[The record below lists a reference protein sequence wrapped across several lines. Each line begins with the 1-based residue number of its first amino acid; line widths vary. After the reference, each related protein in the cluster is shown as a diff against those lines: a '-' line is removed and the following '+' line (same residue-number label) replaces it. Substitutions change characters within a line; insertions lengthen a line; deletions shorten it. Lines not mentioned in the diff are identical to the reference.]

1 MVHLEPAVQI
11 RLITM
16 SHMKIVKCRK
26 KHLLDMTKELKA
38 PAALATNMFFMFV
51 VGTAGSGKSLLTAA
65 LEDWLVSSEISVTV
79 VNLDPGV
86 ESPPYTSDVDIRDY
100 VDYGEIM
107 QQFGLGPNGAL
118 VASLDMGVGHVDDI
132 RNEIEDLGR
141 DYVLVDCPGQMELFA
156 YRNSGPLMVSSLSG
170 QNVALSLYLLDSN
183 IARIPSGYLSSLLLG
198 MSINIRFGLPQL
210 NLLSKT
216 DILSQ
221 SEIEEIV
228 AWSDEPYLLE
238 EALNASSTGLIR
250 EFSSSVLRMLRDIG
264 NTSTIIP
271 VSGKQVTGFETLY
284 GEFQRIF
291 LGGDNLYE

>member
-1 MVHLEPAVQI
+1 
-11 RLITM
+11 
-16 SHMKIVKCRK
+16 
-26 KHLLDMTKELKA
+26 MTKELKA
-38 PAALATNMFFMFV
+38 PAALTICMFFMFV

-100 VDYGEIM
+100 VDYGKIM
-107 QQFGLGPNGAL
+107 EEFRLGPNGAL
-118 VASLDMGVGHVDDI
+118 VASLDMGVGDVDDI

-141 DYVLVDCPGQMELFA
+141 DYVLIDCPGQMELFA
-156 YRNSGPLMVSSLSG
+156 YRNSGPLMVSGLSG
-170 QNVALSLYLLDSN
+170 QNLALSLYLLDSN
-183 IARIPSGYLSSLLLG
+183 IARVPSGYLSSLLLG

-228 AWSDEPYLLE
+228 GWSEEPFSLE
-238 EALNASSTGLIR
+238 EALNTSSTGLIR
-250 EFSSSVLRMLRDIG
+250 EFSSSVLKMLRDIG